1 MVLVHECS
9 EGGKRAQLLTPPPT
23 PRWVRDT
30 LWAGGGQ
37 VKARNCI
44 ASGPGVCYPKAYVQ
58 HLLRSPPPTGL
69 LWEAPQ
75 PQTLAGPH
83 LGPGFAGTDVP
94 ASWLV
99 RFAR

>member
-1 MVLVHECS
+1 M
-9 EGGKRAQLLTPPPT
+9 
-23 PRWVRDT
+23 

-37 VKARNCI
+37 VNARNCI
-44 ASGPGVCYPKAYVQ
+44 ASGPGVSYVQ
-58 HLLRSPPPTGL
+58 RLLRSPPPTGL

-83 LGPGFAGTDVP
+83 LGPGFVATDVP

>member
-1 MVLVHECS
+1 MGWGWPGERPELYS
-9 EGGKRAQLLTPPPT
+9 FRSRSLL
-23 PRWVRDT
+23 
-30 LWAGGGQ
+30 
-37 VKARNCI
+37 
-44 ASGPGVCYPKAYVQ
+44 SYVQ
-58 HLLRSPPPTGL
+58 RLLRSPPPTGL

-83 LGPGFAGTDVP
+83 LGPGFAATDVP